1 MGRGR
6 TIRVTTARPVRTR
19 ETVRADLLAVFRIEK
34 ASFAQPWPYRAFE
47 RFLGIPGFLVADLDA
62 GSEAGEVA
70 GYVVADSD
78 TRRGKP
84 VGHVKDIAVAPTYRG
99 RGIGA
104 TLLERALDA
113 MRRQRVRTVKLEV
126 RESNDTA
133 LALYR
138 QYGFVHRSTARRY
151 YADGEDALVLV
162 REFD

>member
-6 TIRVTTARPVRTR
+6 IAPVTTAQPVRTR

-47 RFLGIPGFLVADLDA
+47 RFLGVPGFLVADIGD
-62 GSEAGEVA
+62 GGEVA
-70 GYVVADSD
+70 GYVVADSE
-78 TRRGKP
+78 THRGQP
-84 VGHVKDIAVAPTYRG
+84 LGHVKDIAVAPTHRG

-104 TLLERALDA
+104 TLLERAIDA
-113 MRRQRVRTVKLEV
+113 MRRQQVRRVKLEV
-126 RESNDTA
+126 RESNDRA

-138 QYGFVHRSTARRY
+138 QYGFVHRSTARSY